1 MLLAPQIVVISI
13 VGFFLNNIQLCT
25 PVPVQLNQYL
35 QSLIQCKQKIFPRN
49 IQGKENCPSGCFRH
63 KRSCFM
69 CPVASYKINADNK
82 DCKQCGLNSM
92 SNFNRT
98 KCICK
103 NKHFRKHKHKN
114 NYGESCLDTQ
124 PKNIDYRIDEDYY
137 LSIKWIGIQEE
148 LEIGNLWYILECK
161 SCLPSEYFR
170 FRTKKSMV
178 RFAKPIVNKFYS
190 IQLTT
195 TYIDPHSRLT
205 VELNT
210 MTRNI
215 FVGAEDKNSSDVAIL
230 VIVSVLIP
238 IILTFLIVAGLLYVA
253 QRRRRFLLQRK
264 LVSLKRKA
272 RPPKPP
278 IAETC
283 LLSEYKEQP
292 ANQMK
297 KEVRIEDDEIDSYT
311 IKPYAVLNFK
321 PTFEKYNKDNKSSVE
336 STPNNTLRKD
346 EAYVTMQGNNNQK
359 NKENKQTQDL
369 PYRRQCLPN
378 DYITRE
384 HVKQDNAASTR
395 RPRPMSWYLR
405 EMATNS
411 ANMQPHEMERGNR
424 SQSGTIYQPGYQAPS
439 YTKNIGASPMMHHR
453 SHMHMGNHQWG
464 FTGAP
469 MVSLQEQN
477 EYLAQQ
483 YIMGSQQGRFNRDD
497 YGESVWPIGMISR
510 SRTQNCL
517 SQNKENYHPRYLY
530 QKPTPRNMFVPQ
542 FPPMSY
548 EEGDIFE
555 EYPLQQENFE
565 RRGRSRTFMCGND
578 GYIEDHAA
586 RRRPNYKTT
595 EEDDFSNFVPRQR
608 SRTICGPEKVSPPI
622 NRSRTKLST
631 MNESNTNLLTAFDQI
646 KLVTKYKR
654 AESREQL
661 CAADYVKLKRPHS
674 ADDINIVH
682 GMEI

>member
-1 MLLAPQIVVISI
+1 MVS
-13 VGFFLNNIQLCT
+13 FFFNNIQLCK
-25 PVPVQLNQYL
+25 PVPVQVNQNL
-35 QSLIQCKQKIFPRN
+35 QSLIQCKQKITSSG
-49 IQGKENCPSGCFRH
+49 IQEQGNCPIGCF
-63 KRSCFM
+63 KYKEGLCYM
-69 CPVASYKINADNK
+69 CPVASYKASAKKKN
-82 DCKQCGLNSM
+82 CERCGVNSL
-92 SNFNRT
+92 SDFNRT

-103 NKHFRKHKHKN
+103 KKHFRKLEHQN
-114 NYGESCLDTQ
+114 SYGMSCHDTQ
-124 PKNIDYRIDEDYY
+124 PKNIEYRIDEDYY
-137 LSIKWIGIQEE
+137 LSIKWIGIQDE

-170 FRTKKSMV
+170 FRTKKNMV
-178 RFAKPIVNKFYS
+178 RFAKPIINKFYS

-195 TYIDPHSRLT
+195 TYIDPNSRLT
-205 VELNT
+205 VVLNT

-215 FVGAEDKNSSDVAIL
+215 FIGAEDENSSDVVIL
-230 VIVSVLIP
+230 VIISVLIP
-238 IILTFLIVAGLLYVA
+238 IILTLLIVAGLLYVA

-292 ANQMK
+292 LDQ
-297 KEVRIEDDEIDSYT
+297 KEVHIEEEFDSYT

-321 PTFEKYNKDNKSSVE
+321 PMLEKYNKDKSSVE

-359 NKENKQTQDL
+359 KENKQTQDL

-384 HVKQDNAASTR
+384 HVKQDNVAPPR

-411 ANMQPHEMERGNR
+411 ANMHQQELERGNR
-424 SQSGTIYQPGYQAPS
+424 AQSGTIYQPGYQAPGYS
-439 YTKNIGASPMMHHR
+439 NKIGVSPMMHHR
-453 SHMHMGNHQWG
+453 SHMHMGNHPWG

-469 MVSLQEQN
+469 MASLQEQN
-477 EYLAQQ
+477 EFLAQQ

-517 SQNKENYHPRYLY
+517 NQNKENYHPRYLY
-530 QKPTPRNMFVPQ
+530 QKPTPKSMIVPQ
-542 FPPMSY
+542 FLPMSY

-555 EYPLQQENFE
+555 EYPIQENNHFE

-578 GYIEDHAA
+578 GYIEDFAA
-586 RRRPNYKTT
+586 HGRPTFKTHQ
-595 EEDDFSNFVPRQR
+595 EDAFDNFVPRQR
-608 SRTICGPEKVSPPI
+608 SRTMCASENISPPI
-622 NRSRTKLST
+622 NHSRTKLST

-654 AESREQL
+654 AESKEQL

-682 GMEI
+682 GMEM